1 MKLEINLI
9 LLISSFLVAC
19 NFTGGQ
25 SNLENYNLQNK
36 NIQSIVLPSQLN
48 EISGLAISGDNKV
61 FCHDDEKGVIYQ
73 LNINNGTIV
82 KRFQLG
88 NFGIDGDFEG
98 LAIANNIFYII
109 TSDGILYK
117 FREGKNLAKVK
128 VKEVKLGFGS
138 KFEIEGLC
146 YDKFTNSLLLA
157 SKGYPGKQ
165 YKGKRTIFAY
175 SLNESKLIKTPKI
188 QISLEELRNRFGIKQ
203 FHPSAIE
210 INPITG
216 TYFVLSA
223 KGNRAIIEIAKS
235 GEILNGEKLNKKLH
249 RQPEGLTFLT
259 DGTMIISD
267 EAAGK
272 RATLTK
278 YNFLKTKVQ

>member
-25 SNLENYNLQNK
+25 SNLENYDVQNK
-36 NIQSIVLPSQLN
+36 NAQRIILPTELN
-48 EISGLAISGDNKV
+48 EISGLAISDDNKV

-73 LNINNGTIV
+73 VNINNGTIV

-88 NFGIDGDFEG
+88 KFGIDGDFEG
-98 LAIANNIFYII
+98 LAIANKNFYIV
-109 TSDGILYK
+109 TSNATLYK
-117 FREGKNLAKVK
+117 FKEGSNLAKVK
-128 VKEVKLGFGS
+128 VKKVKLGFGS
-138 KFEIEGLC
+138 KLEIEGLC
-146 YDKFTNSLLLA
+146 YDKTTNSLLLA
-157 SKGYPGKQ
+157 SKEYPGKQ

-175 SLNESKLIKTPKI
+175 SLNKNKLIKTPII
-188 QISLEELRNRFGIKQ
+188 QVSLRELRNRFGINH

-223 KGNRAIIEIAKS
+223 KGNRAIIEISRS
-235 GEILNGEKLNKKLH
+235 GKLLGGIKLKGKLH
-249 RQPEGLTFLT
+249 RQPEGLAFLKN
-259 DGTMIISD
+259 GTMIISD
-267 EAAGK
+267 EAAGE

-278 YNFLKTKVQ
+278 YNFLKTKAQ